1 VTEISQVLL
10 GLAGFEVIDAGEV
23 GGELHVQIQ
32 TVPERVGCPECGV
45 VAVGHGRLRVRQR
58 DLPMGGR
65 PTVLIWRK
73 RRWRCPAQ
81 TCARRTWTETRSA
94 LPSRRVLTGRA
105 AAEVATLIAASTGT
119 SVAAVAARF
128 GVAWGTAW
136 GVFGQRASAAV
147 DAAHRRLLAP
157 RALGVDETTFL
168 RHGQRRFGDR
178 WCTSIVDVS
187 GARLLDVV
195 PGRSSASVTGWVA
208 ARGEGW
214 AGAIE
219 VTVCDPFRA
228 YARGLH
234 EAAPAATLVVDH
246 YHVVKLGLDAL
257 DAVRANLTRETLG
270 RRGRKGDH
278 LYDLRRRLLCA
289 PERLTGTSYSR
300 LLARLGHG
308 DPTGQVRQAWRLAH
322 RLRRLGEASTS
333 RGARRRLDSI
343 ITEAADSDRHE
354 LRKLA
359 RTLREWRAA
368 ICARY
373 DHDRITNAVVEAI
386 NTLIK
391 KLKRSGHGY
400 RNFTHYR
407 LRLLT
412 TCGKIK
418 LTQTPPTIRL
428 RSRQPQLTA

>member
-1 VTEISQVLL
+1 MTETSQVLL
-10 GLAGFEVIDAGEV
+10 GLAGFEVVHAAEV
-23 GGELHVQIQ
+23 DGELHVVIE
-32 TVPERVGCPECGV
+32 TVPEPVGCPDCGV

-58 DLPMGGR
+58 DVPIGGR

-73 RRWRCPAQ
+73 RRWRCPERA
-81 TCARRTWTETRSA
+81 CPRKTWTESRAA
-94 LPSRRVLTGRA
+94 LPPRRVLTSRA
-105 AAEVATLIAASTGT
+105 AAEVAASIAGSTGT
-119 SVAAVAARF
+119 AVTAVAARF

-136 GVFGQRASAAV
+136 AVFAARAAPAV
-147 DAAHRRLLAP
+147 ETAHARLAAP
-157 RALGVDETTFL
+157 RALGVDETTF
-168 RHGQRRFGDR
+168 RRRNRRSFGDR

-195 PGRSSASVTGWVA
+195 PGRSSAVVTGWVA
-208 ARGEGW
+208 AREHGW
-214 AGAIE
+214 SQAIE
-219 VTVCDPFRA
+219 VTVCDPLRA
-228 YARGLH
+228 YARGLR
-234 EAAPAATLVVDH
+234 EAVPAAALVVDH
-246 YHVVKLGLDAL
+246 YHVVKLGLDTL

-289 PERLTGTSYSR
+289 PERLSAASYSR
-300 LLARLGHG
+300 LLTRLGHG

-322 RLRRLGEASTS
+322 QLRRLGEASTS
-333 RGARRRLDSI
+333 RGARRRLSAI
-343 ITEAADSDRHE
+343 IHEAAASDRPE

-359 RTLREWRAA
+359 RTLTEWRTA

-400 RNFTHYR
+400 RNFDHYR

-412 TCGKIK
+412 SCGRISVI
-418 LTQTPPTIRL
+418 QTAPTARL
-428 RSRQPQLTA
+428 RSRQPQLAA